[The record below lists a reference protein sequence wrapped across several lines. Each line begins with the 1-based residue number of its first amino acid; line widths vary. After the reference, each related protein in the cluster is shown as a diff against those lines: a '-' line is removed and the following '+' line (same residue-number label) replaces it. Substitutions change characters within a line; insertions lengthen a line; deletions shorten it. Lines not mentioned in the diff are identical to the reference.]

1 MHDVKDTKINLKSYK
16 TIVGKTRKS
25 VGSSD
30 SPSGALDH
38 VIVEDVNTK
47 SKFW

>member
-1 MHDVKDTKINLKSYK
+1 MHDVKDTKINKKSYK
-16 TIVGKTRKS
+16 NILGKTRKS

-30 SPSGALDH
+30 SLTGALDQ
-38 VIVEDVNTK
+38 VIVEDVKTK